1 LHIVLLKGPEAMREP
16 QVSVPVLLRERAETD
31 PSGVL
36 IQEVT
41 GRSIANAAF
50 HDMAWGVADALSML
64 GVAPGDCV
72 VTVTDSCIEAYASWI
87 GVSWLGA
94 MEVPVNP
101 EFRGQS
107 LIYGISDC
115 KAKVL
120 ITSNA
125 HLSKLLRVI
134 DQLPYVE
141 TIITTDDRLAED
153 IGPTAAV
160 TVQTLAS
167 IGRNAPRGDYAAP
180 QLTDPYAVIYT
191 SGTTGPSKGVVVPWG
206 GLQYAAID
214 RMFAGDDAENYRDPA
229 FYSPWPIF
237 HASSRTG
244 LAFVAER
251 GGRLV
256 IRARL
261 SASVFWDDIRRFACT
276 HAHLIGVAGFLYVQP
291 EQPDDADNPL
301 RRVLMNP
308 VLAEYR
314 AFEQR
319 FGVVVSTGWG
329 MTEIGFPMATTDLPN
344 AKTCGTLSPLYEAR
358 IVDDA
363 GLDLEDG
370 QVGQLIV
377 RPKRP
382 WLLLKEYLGKPEA
395 TAEAWRD
402 GWFHTGDALRRDANG
417 HYYFVD
423 RVADYMRVR
432 GNNVSS
438 VEVENEVRSH
448 PDVADVAAI
457 GVPASLGQGATSAAA
472 VRVATTEDEIKLVV
486 LRRPGSRLT
495 ESGLLHYLIPRLP
508 RFMTPRFIEF
518 VDELPRTST
527 GKIKKRSLRAE
538 LVSSRTW
545 DRVAHDIDVP
555 R

>member
-1 LHIVLLKGPEAMREP
+1 MREP
-16 QVSVPVLLRERAETD
+16 QFSVPVLLRQRAEND
-31 PSGVL
+31 PAGVL

-41 GRSIANAAF
+41 GRSITNAAF
-50 HDMAWGVADALSML
+50 DDMALGVADALRML

-72 VTVTDSCIEAYASWI
+72 VTVSDSCIQAYANWI
-87 GVSWLGA
+87 GICWLGA

-107 LIYGISDC
+107 LIYGISDS
-115 KAKVL
+115 KAKIL
-120 ITSNA
+120 ITSNV
-125 HLSKLLRVI
+125 HLTKLLGVI

-141 TIITTDDRLAED
+141 HIL
-153 IGPTAAV
+153 TADE
-160 TVQTLAS
+160 TVPESIVPHGRVQIQTLAS
-167 IGRNAPRGDYAAP
+167 AGKNAPRGDYPPP

-206 GLQYAAID
+206 GLQYAALN
-214 RMFAGDDAENYRDPA
+214 RMFADDVAESYQDPA

-256 IRARL
+256 VRARL
-261 SASVFWDDIRRFACT
+261 SASGFWDDIKRFACT
-276 HAHLIGVAGFLYVQP
+276 HAHLIGVAGFLYMQP
-291 EQPDDADNPL
+291 ERPDDADNTL

-314 AFEQR
+314 AFERR
-319 FGVVVSTGWG
+319 FGVIVSTGWG

-344 AKTCGTLSPLYEAR
+344 AKTCGTISPLYEAR
-358 IVDDA
+358 IVDEA
-363 GLDLEDG
+363 GLDMPDG
-370 QVGQLIV
+370 EVGQLII

-395 TAEAWRD
+395 TQAAWRD
-402 GWFHTGDALRRDANG
+402 GWFYTGDALRRESDG

-448 PDVADVAAI
+448 PDVADVAAV
-457 GVPASLGQGATSAAA
+457 GVPASVAQALASASPA
-472 VRVATTEDEIKLVV
+472 RMATTEDEIKLVV
-486 LRRPGSRLT
+486 LRRPGSCLT
-495 ESGLLHYLIPRLP
+495 ESGLLDYLIPRLP

-518 VDELPRTST
+518 VDELPRTAT
-527 GKIKKRSLRAE
+527 GKIQKKSLRAD
-538 LVSSRTW
+538 LMSANTW
-545 DRVAHDIDVP
+545 DRVAHHIDVP

>member
-1 LHIVLLKGPEAMREP
+1 MREP
-16 QVSVPVLLRERAETD
+16 EASVPVLLRRRAEND
-31 PSGVL
+31 PAGIL

-41 GRSIANAAF
+41 GRSITHAAF
-50 HDMAWGVADALSML
+50 HDLALGVADALSNL
-64 GVAPGDCV
+64 DVARGDCV
-72 VTVTDSCIEAYASWI
+72 VTVNDSSIEAYASWI
-87 GVSWLGA
+87 GICWLGA
-94 MEVPVNP
+94 LEVPVNP

-125 HLSKLLRVI
+125 HLEKLLSVI
-134 DQLPYVE
+134 DQLPYIEYV
-141 TIITTDDRLAED
+141 ITTDE
-153 IGPTAAV
+153 TAPEGDNR
-160 TVQTLAS
+160 VQTLSS
-167 IGRNAPRGDYAAP
+167 IGRAASRGNYPAPE
-180 QLTDPYAVIYT
+180 LTDPYAVIYT

-206 GLQYAAID
+206 GLQYAALD
-214 RMFAGDDAENYRDPA
+214 RMFVGDSPEQHRDAA
-229 FYSPWPIF
+229 LYSPWPIF
-237 HASSRTG
+237 HSSSRTG
-244 LAFVAER
+244 LAFAAEW

-261 SASVFWDDIRRFACT
+261 SATQFWDDIRRFACT
-276 HAHLIGVAGFLYVQP
+276 HAHLIGFAGFLHVQP
-291 EQPDDADNPL
+291 ERPDDADNSL

-314 AFEQR
+314 AFEKR

-329 MTEIGFPMATTDLPN
+329 MTEIGFPMATADLSN

-358 IVDDA
+358 IVDETGSDVA
-363 GLDLEDG
+363 DG

-382 WLLLKEYLGKPEA
+382 WLLLKAYLGKPEA
-395 TAEAWRD
+395 TAKAWRD
-402 GWFHTGDALRRDANG
+402 GWFYTGDALRRDNGG

-438 VEVENEVRSH
+438 VEVEIEVRSH
-448 PDVADVAAI
+448 PDVADVAAV
-457 GVPASLGQGATSAAA
+457 GVPASIGSGGRSSPPI
-472 VRVATTEDEIKLVV
+472 RVATTEDEIKLVV
-486 LRRPGSRLT
+486 IRRPGSSLT

-518 VDELPRTST
+518 VDELPRTPT
-527 GKIKKRSLRAE
+527 GKIQKRLLRAE
-538 LVSSRTW
+538 VVSANTW
-545 DRVAHDIDVP
+545 DRVAHDIEIP

>member
-1 LHIVLLKGPEAMREP
+1 MREP
-16 QVSVPVLLRERAETD
+16 TVAVPVLLARRAEND
-31 PSGVL
+31 PAGVL

-41 GRSIANAAF
+41 GRTITNAAF
-50 HDMAWGVADALSML
+50 HETALGVADALSAL

-72 VTVTDSCIEAYASWI
+72 VTVNEACIEAYACWI
-87 GVSWLGA
+87 GICWLGA

-115 KAKVL
+115 KARVL
-120 ITSNA
+120 ITSNS
-125 HLSKLLRVI
+125 HLGKLLGVR

-141 TIITTDDRLAED
+141 YILTIDE
-153 IGPTAAV
+153 AAPAGIANV
-160 TVQTLAS
+160 RSLFSA
-167 IGRNAPRGDYAAP
+167 GHNAPRGNYPQP

-206 GLQYAAID
+206 SLQYAALD
-214 RMFAGDDAENYRDPA
+214 RMFAGDVPGTYADLAY
-229 FYSPWPIF
+229 YSPWPIF
-237 HASSRTG
+237 HSSSRTG
-244 LAFVAER
+244 LAFVAED

-256 IRARL
+256 IRTRL
-261 SASVFWDDIRRFACT
+261 SASAFWDDIRRFKCT

-291 EQPDDADNPL
+291 ARPDDADNTL

-308 VLAEYR
+308 VLADYR
-314 AFEQR
+314 AFERR
-319 FGVVVSTGWG
+319 FGVIVSTGWG

-344 AKTCGTLSPLYEAR
+344 ARTCGTISPLYEAR

-363 GLDLEDG
+363 GLDVEDG

-395 TAEAWRD
+395 TAKAWRD
-402 GWFHTGDALRRDANG
+402 GWFYTGDALRREPDG

-438 VEVENEVRSH
+438 VEVETEVRSH

-457 GVPASLGQGATSAAA
+457 GVPAAIATGADTATTN
-472 VRVATTEDEIKLVV
+472 RVVTTEDEIKLVV
-486 LRRPGSRLT
+486 LRRPGSHLT
-495 ESGLLHYLIPRLP
+495 EPALLDYLIPRLP

-518 VDELPRTST
+518 VDDLPRTPT
-527 GKIKKRSLRAE
+527 GKVQKRLLRAD
-538 LVSSRTW
+538 LASANTW

>member
-1 LHIVLLKGPEAMREP
+1 LLSVLE
-16 QVSVPVLLRERAETD
+16 
-31 PSGVL
+31 
-36 IQEVT
+36 
-41 GRSIANAAF
+41 
-50 HDMAWGVADALSML
+50 
-64 GVAPGDCV
+64 
-72 VTVTDSCIEAYASWI
+72 
-87 GVSWLGA
+87 
-94 MEVPVNP
+94 
-101 EFRGQS
+101 
-107 LIYGISDC
+107 
-115 KAKVL
+115 
-120 ITSNA
+120 
-125 HLSKLLRVI
+125 
-134 DQLPYVE
+134 QLPYIE
-141 TIITTDDRLAED
+141 YILTTDETTPQGISKVLSLS
-153 IGPTAAV
+153 
-160 TVQTLAS
+160 TV
-167 IGRNAPRGDYAAP
+167 GRSAPSGEYPAP
-180 QLTDPYAVIYT
+180 ELTDPYAVIYT

-206 GLQYAAID
+206 GLQYAALD
-214 RMFAGDDAENYRDPA
+214 RMFVGDSPENYTDPA

-237 HASSRTG
+237 HSSSRTG
-244 LAFVAER
+244 LAFAAEW

-261 SASVFWDDIRRFACT
+261 SASLFWDDIRRFECT
-276 HAHLIGVAGFLYVQP
+276 HAHLIGVSGFLFVQP
-291 EQPDDADNPL
+291 EKPDDADNTL

-314 AFEQR
+314 AFERR

-329 MTEIGFPMATTDLPN
+329 MTEIGFPMAATDLPN
-344 AKTCGTLSPLYEAR
+344 AKTCGTISPLYEAR

-363 GLDLEDG
+363 GLDVADG

-395 TAEAWRD
+395 TAKAWRD
-402 GWFHTGDALRRDANG
+402 GWFYTGDALRHEADG

-438 VEVENEVRSH
+438 VEVEIEVRSH

-457 GVPASLGQGATSAAA
+457 GVPASVAPGATST
-472 VRVATTEDEIKLVV
+472 RVATTEDEIKLVV
-486 LRRPGSRLT
+486 LRRPGSDLT
-495 ESGLLHYLIPRLP
+495 EPGLLHYLIPRLP

-518 VDELPRTST
+518 VDELPRTAT
-527 GKIKKRSLRAE
+527 GKIQKRLLRADW
-538 LVSSRTW
+538 LSTKTW

>member
-1 LHIVLLKGPEAMREP
+1 MREP
-16 QVSVPVLLRERAETD
+16 TIAVPVLLAQRAEND
-31 PSGVL
+31 PAGVL

-41 GRSIANAAF
+41 GRSITNAAF
-50 HDMAWGVADALSML
+50 HEKALLIADALATL
-64 GVAPGDCV
+64 GVAAGDCV
-72 VTVTDSCIEAYASWI
+72 VTVNEACIDAYACWI
-87 GVSWLGA
+87 GICWLGA

-125 HLSKLLRVI
+125 HLQKLLGAR
-134 DQLPYVE
+134 DQLPYVKH
-141 TIITTDDRLAED
+141 ILTTDEAPPEGVAHVLTLSG
-153 IGPTAAV
+153 IG
-160 TVQTLAS
+160 Q
-167 IGRNAPRGDYAAP
+167 NATRGEYFQP
-180 QLTDPYAVIYT
+180 ELTDPYAVIYT

-206 GLQYAAID
+206 SLQYAALD
-214 RMFAGDDAENYRDPA
+214 RMFAGDTPEDYVDLAY
-229 FYSPWPIF
+229 YSPWPIF
-237 HASSRTG
+237 HSSSRSG
-244 LAFVAER
+244 LAFVAEY

-256 IRARL
+256 VRARL
-261 SASVFWDDIRRFACT
+261 SASAFWDDIRRFKCT

-291 EQPDDADNPL
+291 ARPNDPDNTL

-308 VLAEYR
+308 VLADYR

-329 MTEIGFPMATTDLPN
+329 MTEIGFPMATRDLPN
-344 AKTCGTLSPLYEAR
+344 ARTCGTISALYEAR

-370 QVGQLIV
+370 QVGELII
-377 RPKRP
+377 RPQRP

-395 TAEAWRD
+395 TAKSWRD
-402 GWFHTGDALRRDANG
+402 GWFYTGDALRREPDG

-432 GNNVSS
+432 GNNISS
-438 VEVENEVRSH
+438 VEVETEVRSH

-457 GVPASLGQGATSAAA
+457 AVPASIANGSPSAPGSRA
-472 VRVATTEDEIKLVV
+472 ATTEDEIKLVV
-486 LRRPGSRLT
+486 LRRAGSDLT
-495 ESGLLHYLIPRLP
+495 ESALLDYLIPRLP

-518 VDELPRTST
+518 VDDLPRTST
-527 GKIKKRSLRAE
+527 GKIQKRLLRAE
-538 LVSSRTW
+538 MASPNTW
-545 DRVAHDIDVP
+545 DRVAHNIDVP

>member
-1 LHIVLLKGPEAMREP
+1 MREP
-16 QVSVPVLLRERAETD
+16 QASVPVLLKQRAETD

-36 IQEVT
+36 IQEIT
-41 GRSIANAAF
+41 GRSITNAAF
-50 HDMAWGVADALSML
+50 HEMAQRIADALRTL
-64 GVAPGDCV
+64 AVAPGDCV
-72 VTVTDSCIEAYASWI
+72 VTVNDTCIEAYASWI
-87 GVSWLGA
+87 GISWLGA

-120 ITSNA
+120 ITANS
-125 HLSKLLRVI
+125 HLNRLLSVI
-134 DQLPYVE
+134 DQLPYIE
-141 TIITTDDRLAED
+141 TLITTDDRIPED
-153 IGPTAAV
+153 IEPEATV
-160 TVQTLAS
+160 LVQTLAS
-167 IGRNAPRGDYAAP
+167 ISRNAPCGDYTAP

-206 GLQYAAID
+206 GLQYAAVD
-214 RMFAGDDAENYRDPA
+214 RMFAGDDPESYQDPA

-261 SASVFWDDIRRFACT
+261 SASAFWDDIRRFACT

-291 EQPDDADNPL
+291 ERPNDAENPL
-301 RRVLMNP
+301 RRILMNP

-329 MTEIGFPMATTDLPN
+329 MTEIGFPMATADLPN
-344 AKTCGTLSPLYEAR
+344 AKTCGALSPLYEAR

-363 GLDLEDG
+363 GLDLADG

-377 RPKRP
+377 RAKRP

-395 TAEAWRD
+395 TSQAWRD
-402 GWFHTGDALRRDANG
+402 GWFYTGDALRRDANG

-457 GVPASLGQGATSAAA
+457 GVPASLGAVAAA
-472 VRVATTEDEIKLVV
+472 AATVRAAASEDEIKLVV
-486 LRRPGSRLT
+486 LRHPGSRLT

-527 GKIKKRSLRAE
+527 GKIQKRSLRAA
-538 LVSSRTW
+538 LVSAKTW
-545 DRVAHDIDVP
+545 DRLAHDIDIP